1 MKGKAL
7 KKILAASLVLTL
19 MSGAVPMTPFAQS
32 FGVIT
37 ANAKD
42 DYELPF
48 IPAHTG
54 YYKFYVTNNT
64 DFVTVTWHGE
74 AVTSSTQQLD
84 DRYSVIMS
92 ADKPFTWTVGNST
105 NTAAQNS
112 SGKYVVNLGATSDVT
127 INPYYASVAHDTG
140 YARESNIYLKP
151 ENFAEGEY
159 FYYDKSIPTGTLRAS
174 KSENTV
180 SFSTVLDTP
189 VAMYDE
195 LGNQITLTQNG
206 SVYSF
211 EPVESETYYLIRTH
225 IAGTEGNWDGNETGF
240 IPVSPLPT
248 PVVKHDNGSGIEEDV
263 ELTRANFDES
273 GSMFMTDK
281 SFADGEIINLQ
292 ADPSTLQGLLMVK
305 PGTSV
310 SVYRAIY
317 GNSIQLTKLE
327 NSDSTSDNYT
337 FPIMEVESYYIV
349 KDYQEVPCI
358 QISDDALTKITSVKK
373 DDEDVELSGEIPVES
388 GYYTFTSSYPLV
400 FEGAYEEKSDYTV
413 TASGNEYNYWFDLD
427 GTQTLSVTLADLPAV
442 TFEQQLLNENKLRGF
457 KYFGSS
463 VDYNTYSDLLDGEYS
478 IASTVPLEFVKTGE
492 NGSEL
497 ILTNHYYTSGL
508 YEYHFSLN
516 YSTSPTADFEIR
528 EAASSDLPLVP
539 FTVTG
544 YAQKKINVVNMI
556 VDENTGMSAYVPSFD
571 PDPPQYLQ
579 AGSYEIFTKDKLF
592 ISGAQIV
599 STTFE
604 ASASAWRYEIIVPE
618 SSTSVVLDIKD
629 ICRCDKTFYDA
640 DNNELDLD
648 ALSYTGERLVPA
660 SVKIVD
666 RGYELVEGVDYEIVY
681 YGEWIQPSDDDEE
694 IYPIVSVSGLGD
706 YAGTGTE
713 FHGYI
718 NIESFS
724 VTLPENMEI
733 VNGVTLTDG
742 MAYYGTEIKFRVNDG
757 YTASNVSDGTNAL
770 TPDEN
775 GIYTVVVKG
784 DLTVS
789 ADIEEIPLENN
800 STVSAEEIVFG
811 DSITVTADAEG
822 GAGGFTYA
830 VYFKKDYS
838 SDWTVKQDFDEN
850 TEVTIKPAK
859 ATAYSVL
866 VIAKDS
872 RGKTSEKTFNID
884 VRGKLTNTSSLE
896 KDEIYFGNDIVVNA
910 SAEGGMGDRTFAV
923 YYKKTASDK
932 WITAQNFS
940 DNTSVSITPA
950 AATTYNVVVKVKD
963 SRGVVSRK
971 AFTVTVN
978 GMENT
983 STVTVDTGSDSDRI
997 NNIKV
1002 SCSTKG
1008 SIGDVQYAVYY
1019 KKTASDNW
1027 MIAQRFSD
1035 NTELTITPAVPT
1047 DYDVMIR
1054 ARDIRGVVSK
1064 KIITVNTSK
1073 KQETSTIVIE
1083 D

>member
-64 DFVTVTWHGE
+64 DFVTVTWKGE
-74 AVTSSTQQLD
+74 EVTSSTQQLD
-84 DRYSVIMS
+84 DRHSVIMS

-225 IAGTEGNWDGNETGF
+225 IAGTEGNWDGNETGI
-240 IPVSPLPT
+240 IPGSPLPT

-349 KDYQEVPCI
+349 KDYQ
-358 QISDDALTKITSVKK
+358 
-373 DDEDVELSGEIPVES
+373 
-388 GYYTFTSSYPLV
+388 
-400 FEGAYEEKSDYTV
+400 
-413 TASGNEYNYWFDLD
+413 
-427 GTQTLSVTLADLPAV
+427 
-442 TFEQQLLNENKLRGF
+442 
-457 KYFGSS
+457 
-463 VDYNTYSDLLDGEYS
+463 
-478 IASTVPLEFVKTGE
+478 
-492 NGSEL
+492 
-497 ILTNHYYTSGL
+497 
-508 YEYHFSLN
+508 
-516 YSTSPTADFEIR
+516 
-528 EAASSDLPLVP
+528 
-539 FTVTG
+539 
-544 YAQKKINVVNMI
+544 
-556 VDENTGMSAYVPSFD
+556 
-571 PDPPQYLQ
+571 
-579 AGSYEIFTKDKLF
+579 
-592 ISGAQIV
+592 
-599 STTFE
+599 
-604 ASASAWRYEIIVPE
+604 
-618 SSTSVVLDIKD
+618 KD
-629 ICRCDKTFYDA
+629 ICRCDMTFYDA

-648 ALSYTGERLVPA
+648 ALSYTGESLVPA

-666 RGYELVEGVDYEIVY
+666 SGYELVEGVDYEIVY
-681 YGEWIQPSDDDEE
+681 DGEWIQPSDDDEE

-742 MAYYGTEIKFRVNDG
+742 MAYYGTEINFRVNDG

-1002 SCSTKG
+1002 SCSAKG
-1008 SIGDVQYAVYY
+1008 GIGELQYAVYY
-1019 KKTASDNW
+1019 KKSASDNW

>member
-48 IPAHTG
+48 IPAHAG
-54 YYKFYVTNNT
+54 FYVTNNT
-64 DFVTVTWHGE
+64 DFVTVTWNGE
-74 AVTSSTQQLD
+74 EVTSSTQQLN

-112 SGKYVVNLGATSDVT
+112 SGKYVVNLRATSDVT

-349 KDYQEVPCI
+349 KDYQ
-358 QISDDALTKITSVKK
+358 
-373 DDEDVELSGEIPVES
+373 
-388 GYYTFTSSYPLV
+388 
-400 FEGAYEEKSDYTV
+400 
-413 TASGNEYNYWFDLD
+413 
-427 GTQTLSVTLADLPAV
+427 
-442 TFEQQLLNENKLRGF
+442 
-457 KYFGSS
+457 
-463 VDYNTYSDLLDGEYS
+463 
-478 IASTVPLEFVKTGE
+478 
-492 NGSEL
+492 
-497 ILTNHYYTSGL
+497 
-508 YEYHFSLN
+508 
-516 YSTSPTADFEIR
+516 
-528 EAASSDLPLVP
+528 
-539 FTVTG
+539 
-544 YAQKKINVVNMI
+544 
-556 VDENTGMSAYVPSFD
+556 
-571 PDPPQYLQ
+571 
-579 AGSYEIFTKDKLF
+579 
-592 ISGAQIV
+592 
-599 STTFE
+599 
-604 ASASAWRYEIIVPE
+604 
-618 SSTSVVLDIKD
+618 KD
-629 ICRCDKTFYDA
+629 ICRCDMTFYDA

-648 ALSYTGERLVPA
+648 ALSYTGESLVPA

-681 YGEWIQPSDDDEE
+681 DGEWIQPSDDDEE

-742 MAYYGTEIKFRVNDG
+742 MAYYGTEINFRVNDG

-910 SAEGGMGDRTFAV
+910 SAKGGMGDRTFAV